1 MVPGRGRCSMTNR
14 SVSRKT
20 AIVGIGST
28 PYAEMY
34 RAPGNCGTALES
46 ALTATAA
53 AIEDAGLRK
62 SDIDGVMV
70 GGLPNY
76 ESFMLRAGLTDVRFV
91 AYYPRAGRLCPLA
104 LAQAAAAVESEMA
117 NYVVLFNA
125 VEFRSAGRRFGESED
140 VVRSGR
146 RPTAHMETSYGLAYG
161 MSTPGAN
168 YALAYSRYKSEH
180 GLADDALGAVAVS
193 SGQWASMNPD
203 AILREKISI
212 EDYRSSPYIA
222 EPLRRF
228 DYCLVND
235 GCAAYVVT
243 TADRAKDLP
252 HTPVLVASTAGRAT
266 IREYYAS
273 EDFWAEAC
281 RSLKNDLLDGI
292 GLTLAD
298 IDAVSVYDN
307 FSTSI
312 VWMLEGF
319 GFAAPGEA
327 LARVVDGWISPG
339 GQLPVNT
346 SGGMLSE
353 SYLQGWN
360 NHVENVR
367 QLRGDAGARQI
378 AGCRTILYAGLSAV
392 PAGDVLVRGD

>member
-1 MVPGRGRCSMTNR
+1 MTNR
-14 SVSRKT
+14 STSRTT

-28 PYAEMY
+28 PYGQMY
-34 RAPGNCGTALES
+34 RAAGGDGTALES
-46 ALTATAA
+46 ALSATAA

-62 SDIDGVMV
+62 ADIDGVIV
-70 GGLPNY
+70 GGLPRY
-76 ESFMLRAGLTDVRFV
+76 EPFMLRAGLTDVRFV
-91 AYYPRAGRLCPLA
+91 AHYPWAGRLCPLA
-104 LAQAAAAVESEMA
+104 LAQAAAAVQSEMA
-117 NYVVLFNA
+117 DYVVLFNA
-125 VEFRSAGRRFGESED
+125 VEFRSANKRFGESED

-146 RPTAHMETSYGLAYG
+146 RPAAPMETSYGLAYG

-168 YALAYSRYKSEH
+168 YALAYSRYQSSH
-180 GLADDALGAVAVS
+180 GLADGALGAVAVS

-203 AILREKISI
+203 AILRDKVTMA
-212 EDYRSSPYIA
+212 DYQSSPYVA
-222 EPLRRF
+222 EPLRRL

-243 TADRAKDLP
+243 TAERARDLP
-252 HTPVLVASTAGRAT
+252 HRPVLVASLAGRAT
-266 IREYYAS
+266 IREYYAA
-273 EDFWAEAC
+273 EDFWGQAC
-281 RSLKNDLLDGI
+281 QSLKHDLLDRI
-292 GLTLAD
+292 GLSLGD
-298 IDAVSVYDN
+298 VDAVSVYDN

-327 LARVVDGWISPG
+327 LGRIAEGWIAPG
-339 GQLPVNT
+339 GELPVNT

-353 SYLQGWN
+353 AYLMGWN

-367 QLRGDAGARQI
+367 QLRGDAGERQVP
-378 AGCRTILYAGLSAV
+378 GCRTILYAGLSAV